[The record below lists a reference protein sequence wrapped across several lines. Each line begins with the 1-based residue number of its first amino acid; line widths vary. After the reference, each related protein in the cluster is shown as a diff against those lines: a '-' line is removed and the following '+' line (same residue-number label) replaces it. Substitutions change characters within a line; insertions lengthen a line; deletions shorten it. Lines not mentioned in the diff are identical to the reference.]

1 MSYAHFYEAF
11 EQTAYN
17 EASRGGRG
25 TYYQAGERNLARMF
39 EEQTRFLM
47 DRAAAKV
54 RDIEY
59 IDFDG
64 NAFVAADPKDAHKL
78 VDSWVRAWQKH
89 EFAAYWL
96 KQAER
101 ELDARRREMVEDY
114 GRRQREEIRRYQDG
128 EL

>member
-1 MSYAHFYEAF
+1 MSYAHFYETF
-11 EQTAYN
+11 EQKAYD

-47 DRAAAKV
+47 DRAAANV
-54 RDIEY
+54 RDI
-59 IDFDG
+59 
-64 NAFVAADPKDAHKL
+64 VAADPKDAHRL
-78 VDSWVRAWQKH
+78 TDSWVRAWQKH
-89 EFAAYWL
+89 EFAAAWL
-96 KQAER
+96 KRAER

-114 GRRQREEIRRYQDG
+114 GKRQREEIRRYQEG